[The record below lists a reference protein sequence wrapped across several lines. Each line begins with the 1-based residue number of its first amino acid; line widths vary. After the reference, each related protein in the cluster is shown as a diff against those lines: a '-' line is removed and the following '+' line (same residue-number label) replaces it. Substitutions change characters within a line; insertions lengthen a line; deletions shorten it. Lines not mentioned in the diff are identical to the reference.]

1 MLAASPMWSILLCS
15 WWVMPNSLTPGT
27 AAHQAPPPPL
37 SPGVCSNSCPLSQWC
52 HPTISSSAISFFFCV
67 INNCYHRH
75 HHHHHHHRCRP
86 ASCHAS
92 EPADGTRVAQRAVS
106 IAENRPLTG
115 RNGPWALAARSTGKP
130 LSYLQLHKSVFV
142 KSNTSFGINK
152 RVVNYKPIPFK
163 CKRKHSRNTEITKEK
178 RLFPAV
184 SHFRFESLII

>member
-1 MLAASPMWSILLCS
+1 MINFVVQLVSHAQLSDPRDCSTPGSSSSTISWSLLKFMS
-15 WWVMPNSLTPGT
+15 VESVMP
-27 AAHQAPPPPL
+27 
-37 SPGVCSNSCPLSQWC
+37 SN
-52 HPTISSSAISFFFCV
+52 SSSAISFFFCV

-92 EPADGTRVAQRAVS
+92 EPADGTLVAQRAVS

-142 KSNTSFGINK
+142 KFNTSFGINK

-163 CKRKHSRNTEITKEK
+163 CKRKHSRNTKITKEK